1 MKEVRAKK
9 KFGQNFLIDK
19 NVIANIISEGN
30 ISSDSLV
37 IEIGP
42 GTGALTEH
50 LVKAAGKV
58 MAFEI
63 DTDLIPILHNKIK
76 TDNFV
81 LINKDILEVDVAK
94 EIKENIGS
102 LSNVIIIGNLPYYIT
117 TPIILGLLEKNIEA
131 SAYVF
136 MVQREVAD
144 RLTAKPKT
152 KDYNALSVLMNYKTK
167 TKKCFDVS
175 PQCFSPV
182 PGVWSSVIKLTPFEY
197 EIFPHNEKLFYEVNR
212 AIFKQ
217 RRKTLLNNLQAYGV
231 SKENALAIFAKL
243 GFKPTIRSE
252 ELGIAEI
259 IKLSDEIEAL

>member
-9 KFGQNFLIDK
+9 KFGQNFLKDQ
-19 NVIANIISEGN
+19 NVIANIIKEAEITKN
-30 ISSDSLV
+30 SLV

-50 LVKAAGKV
+50 LVKEAGKV
-58 MAFEI
+58 IAFEI
-63 DTDLIPILHNKIK
+63 DTDLIPILEAKIK
-76 TDNFV
+76 NDNFI
-81 LINKDILEVDVAK
+81 LINKDILDVDINEA
-94 EIKENIGS
+94 IALNIGT
-102 LSNVIIIGNLPYYIT
+102 LENVVIIGNLPYYIT
-117 TPIILGLLEKNIEA
+117 TPIILGLLEKNVKA

-175 PQCFSPV
+175 PQCFNPV
-182 PGVWSSVIKLTPFEY
+182 PGVWSAVIKLTPFVY
-197 EIFPHNEKLFYEVNR
+197 EVFPQNEKLFYEVNR

-217 RRKTLLNNLQAYGV
+217 RRKTLLNNLQAYGID
-231 SKENALAIFAKL
+231 KDAALNIFNKL
-243 GFKPTIRSE
+243 GFKPSVRSE
-252 ELGIAEI
+252 ELGVTDI
-259 IKLSDEIEAL
+259 IKLSDEIGEL